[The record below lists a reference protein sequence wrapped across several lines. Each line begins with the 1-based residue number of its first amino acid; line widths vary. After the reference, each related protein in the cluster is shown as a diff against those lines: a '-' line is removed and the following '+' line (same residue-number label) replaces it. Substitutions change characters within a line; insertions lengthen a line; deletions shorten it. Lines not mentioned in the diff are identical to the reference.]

1 MSAFR
6 WQHRPANGRV
16 AGMTQL
22 LLSEALSSPVGAITI
37 LTDGDG
43 VLRALEFEDHHDRME
58 RLLRLHY
65 PQGWRIEPAVGESA
79 ARRALTAYFAGDLS
93 AIDTLPTATGGT
105 AFQRAVWAALRDVPA
120 GRTVAYADIAA
131 AIDRPSAM
139 RAVGMAN
146 GSNPIAIVVPC
157 HRIIGRSGQLT
168 GYAGGLARK
177 QWLLAHEGVATGLL
191 V

>member
-1 MSAFR
+1 
-6 WQHRPANGRV
+6 
-16 AGMTQL
+16 MTQL
-22 LLSEALSSPVGAITI
+22 LLSETLPSPVGAITI

-43 VLRALEFEDHHDRME
+43 VLRALDFADYHDRME

-65 PQGWRIEPAVGESA
+65 PQGWRIEPAAGESD
-79 ARRALTAYFAGDLS
+79 ARRALSAYFAGDMT

-105 AFQRAVWAALRDVPA
+105 AFQRAVWAALRSVPA
-120 GRTVAYADIAA
+120 GGTVAYADIAA
-131 AIDRPSAM
+131 TIGRPTAM

-146 GSNPIAIVVPC
+146 GANPIAIVVPC
-157 HRIIGRSGQLT
+157 HRIIGRSGMLT

-191 V
+191 M

>member
-1 MSAFR
+1 
-6 WQHRPANGRV
+6 
-16 AGMTQL
+16 MTQL
-22 LLSEALSSPVGAITI
+22 LLSEALPSPVGAITI

-43 VLRALEFEDHHDRME
+43 VLRALEFDDHYDRME

-65 PQGWRIEPAVGESA
+65 PQGWRIEPAAGESP
-79 ARRALTAYFAGDLS
+79 ARRALAAYFTGDLS

-131 AIDRPSAM
+131 AIQRPSAM

-177 QWLLAHEGVATGLL
+177 QWLLAHEGVATGMLM
-191 V
+191 

>member
-6 WQHRPANGRV
+6 WRPGPAGGRV

-22 LLSEALSSPVGAITI
+22 LLSETLPSPLGAITI

-43 VLRALEFEDHHDRME
+43 VLRALEYEDFPDRMA

-65 PQGWRIEPAVGESA
+65 PRSWRIEPAGRESDA
-79 ARRALTAYFAGDLS
+79 WRALSAYFAGELS

-105 AFQRAVWAALRDVPA
+105 DFQRAVWAALRAVPA

-131 AIDRPSAM
+131 AIDRPTAT

-146 GSNPIAIVVPC
+146 GANPIAIVVPC

-177 QWLLAHEGVATGLL
+177 QWLLAHEGVGL

>member
-1 MSAFR
+1 
-6 WQHRPANGRV
+6 
-16 AGMTQL
+16 MTQL
-22 LLSEALSSPVGAITI
+22 LLSETLPSPVGAITI
-37 LTDGDG
+37 LTDDDG

-65 PQGWRIEPAVGESA
+65 PQGWRIEPAVGASDA
-79 ARRALTAYFAGDLS
+79 WRALTAYFAGDLS

>member
-1 MSAFR
+1 
-6 WQHRPANGRV
+6 
-16 AGMTQL
+16 MTQL
-22 LLSEALSSPVGAITI
+22 LLSETLPSPVGAITI

-43 VLRALEFEDHHDRME
+43 VLHALEFEDHHDRME
-58 RLLRLHY
+58 RLLRLHC
-65 PQGWRIEPAVGESA
+65 PQGWRIKPAVGESDA
-79 ARRALTAYFAGDLS
+79 WRALTAYFAGDLS

>member
-1 MSAFR
+1 
-6 WQHRPANGRV
+6 
-16 AGMTQL
+16 MTQL
-22 LLSEALSSPVGAITI
+22 LLSETLPGPVGTITI

-43 VLRALEFEDHHDRME
+43 VMRALEYDDHHDRME

-65 PQGWRIEPAVGESA
+65 PQGWRMSPATGESD
-79 ARRALTAYFAGDLS
+79 ARRALSAYFAGDLS
-93 AIDTLPTATGGT
+93 AIDALPTATGGT
-105 AFQRAVWAALRDVPA
+105 AFQRAVWAALRRVPA

-131 AIDRPSAM
+131 AIQRPSAM

-146 GSNPIAIVVPC
+146 GANPIAIVVPC

-177 QWLLAHEGVATGLL
+177 HWLLAHEGVVLA
-191 V
+191 

>member
-1 MSAFR
+1 
-6 WQHRPANGRV
+6 
-16 AGMTQL
+16 MTQL
-22 LLSEALSSPVGAITI
+22 LLSEILPSPVGAITI
-37 LTDGDG
+37 LTDAGG
-43 VLRALEFEDHHDRME
+43 VLRALEYEDYHDRME

-65 PQGWRIEPAVGESA
+65 PQGWRIEPASTESTA
-79 ARRALTAYFAGDLS
+79 MRALAAYFAGELS

-105 AFQRAVWAALRDVPA
+105 DFQRAVWAALRAVPA
-120 GRTVAYADIAA
+120 GGTVAYADIAA
-131 AIDRPSAM
+131 AIGRPTAM

-157 HRIIGRSGQLT
+157 HRIIGRSGMLT

-177 QWLLAHEGVATGLL
+177 QWLLAHEGVRL

>member
-1 MSAFR
+1 MSGFR
-6 WQHRPANGRV
+6 WQYGPGDGRLR
-16 AGMTQL
+16 GMTQML
-22 LLSEALSSPVGAITI
+22 FSETLPSPVGAITL

-43 VLRALEFEDHHDRME
+43 VLRALEFEEHHDRME

-65 PQGWRIEPAVGESA
+65 PRGWQVVPASAESD
-79 ARRALTAYFAGDLS
+79 ARRALAAYFAGDLS
-93 AIDTLPTATGGT
+93 AIDALPTATGGT
-105 AFQRAVWAALRDVPA
+105 DFQRAVWAALRDVPA

-131 AIDRPSAM
+131 TIARPTAM

-157 HRIIGRSGQLT
+157 HRIIGRSGMLT

-177 QWLLAHEGVATGLL
+177 QWLLAHEGVPTGLPL
-191 V
+191 

>member
-1 MSAFR
+1 
-6 WQHRPANGRV
+6 
-16 AGMTQL
+16 MTQL
-22 LLSEALSSPVGAITI
+22 LLSETLSSPVGAITI

-43 VLRALEFEDHHDRME
+43 VLRALEYADYHDRME

-65 PQGWRIEPAVGESA
+65 PQGWRIEAAPGESA
-79 ARRALTAYFAGDLS
+79 AKRALAAYFAGELS

-177 QWLLAHEGVATGLL
+177 QWLLAHEGGGL